1 MQSTMHAYEV
11 RPREDK
17 RAVDL
22 ISDVLPFGRLWYGE
36 PNAIN
41 NAMHSS
47 RSHDAVIHVYDEAGN
62 VSARDIASR
71 FSGSTTDSIY
81 CVNRAITALMLRRI
95 TVSGAIVIALFAAT
109 VRLPAVPCIITN
121 TASEQPCAPGCCANK
136 TWCVTSHQRTGS
148 AAQPLAKTTS
158 DQQNIATLSVS
169 IAIPLAIQP
178 VAKSSVYSSVES
190 ASVSVPRLALLCT
203 FLI

>member
-1 MQSTMHAYEV
+1 
-11 RPREDK
+11 
-17 RAVDL
+17 
-22 ISDVLPFGRLWYGE
+22 
-36 PNAIN
+36 
-41 NAMHSS
+41 
-47 RSHDAVIHVYDEAGN
+47 VIRVYDEAGN